1 VTAETSRIGQRGTVL
16 VVDDEEGVRASVRAI
31 LEGTCDV
38 LEAENGAQALDVLRT
53 REVDLVMLDQRM
65 PGEAGIDV
73 LPRVK
78 AVDPTAVV
86 VLATAVRDVRT
97 AVEALK
103 RGAYDYLTKPFDVDD
118 ILMLAQRALE
128 KRALER
134 EVLGLRSA
142 LAPAGFEPGWSAGRG
157 FEGIVGRHPEM
168 VKIYQL
174 ITQIARTPTTVL
186 ITGESG
192 TGKELI
198 ARALHRQSERSA
210 QPFVA
215 VNVAAIPDTLLES
228 ELFGHEKGAF
238 TGAHA
243 RRLGK
248 FELAHGGTVFLDEI
262 GSLRLDL
269 QSKLLRVLQE
279 REIERVGG
287 VRTVPV
293 DVRVLAATN
302 VNLRQAVRDRAFRED
317 LYYRL
322 NVLPV
327 HVPPLRDRREDIPLL
342 VEHFIGKVARECHRD
357 VRGVSAGA
365 LDVLTRYDWPG
376 NVRELENVVHRA
388 VVLARGPVVHLQD
401 VPLDV
406 ALPETGSRLAEDSG
420 LPLRD
425 ACDQFERQYVLRV
438 LERVQWNVSRA
449 ARLLGVHRNTV
460 LAKLAGWGVQRPRS
474 ADGRSAS
481 L

>member
-1 VTAETSRIGQRGTVL
+1 MTDDRGKIAQRGTVL
-16 VVDDEEGVRASVRAI
+16 VVDDEEGVRASIRAI
-31 LEGTCDV
+31 LEDTCDV
-38 LEAENGAQALDVLRT
+38 LEAEDGAAALEVLRAH
-53 REVDLVMLDQRM
+53 EVDLVMLDQRM

-73 LPRVK
+73 LPRIK
-78 AVDPTAVV
+78 AADPSTVV
-86 VLATAVRDVRT
+86 VIATAVRDLRT
-97 AVEALK
+97 AVEALR

-118 ILMLAQRALE
+118 ILLLAQRALE

-142 LAPAGFEPGWSAGRG
+142 LAGGAPGGAAAGS
-157 FEGIVGRHPEM
+157 FEGMVGRHPEM
-168 VKIYQL
+168 ARIYQL
-174 ITQIARTPTTVL
+174 VTQIATTPATVL

-192 TGKELI
+192 TGKELV
-198 ARALHRQSERSA
+198 ARAIHRRSERSG

-215 VNVAAIPDTLLES
+215 INVAAIPDTLVES

-243 RRLGK
+243 RKLGK

-262 GSLRLDL
+262 GCLRLDL
-269 QSKLLRVLQE
+269 QAKLLRALQE

-287 VRTVPV
+287 VRPVPV
-293 DVRVLAATN
+293 DVRILSATN
-302 VNLRQAVRDRAFRED
+302 VNLKAAVKSRAFRED

-322 NVLPV
+322 NVVPV
-327 HVPPLRDRREDIPLL
+327 HVPPLRERREDIPFL
-342 VEHFIGKVARECHRD
+342 VEHFVGKIARECRRE

-365 LDVLTRYDWPG
+365 LEVLARYDWPG
-376 NVRELENVVHRA
+376 NVRELENVIHRA
-388 VVLARGPVVHLQD
+388 VVLARGAVIQLQD

-406 ALPETGSRLAEDSG
+406 ALPETGSRLAEDTG
-420 LPLRD
+420 LPLRE
-425 ACDQFERQYVLRV
+425 ACEQFERQYILRV
-438 LERVQWNVSRA
+438 LEGVQWNVSRA

-460 LAKLAGWGVQRPRS
+460 LAKLSGWGIQRP
-474 ADGRSAS
+474 AAGDGRSLS

>member
-1 VTAETSRIGQRGTVL
+1 VTGAEGKAAQRGTVL

-31 LEGTCDV
+31 LEETCDV
-38 LEAENGAQALDVLRT
+38 LEAGNGAQAL
-53 REVDLVMLDQRM
+53 EVMKTHEIDLVMLDQRM

-73 LPRVK
+73 LPRIK
-78 AVDPTAVV
+78 AADPSTIVV
-86 VLATAVRDVRT
+86 IATAVRELRT

-118 ILMLAQRALE
+118 ILMLAQRAID

-134 EVLGLRSA
+134 EVVGLRSA
-142 LAPAGFEPGWSAGRG
+142 LSGSPSDGSGMAGA
-157 FEGIVGRHPEM
+157 FEGMVGRHPEM
-168 VKIYQL
+168 VRIYQL
-174 ITQIARTPTTVL
+174 ITQIATTPTTVL

-192 TGKELI
+192 TGKELV
-198 ARALHRQSERSA
+198 ARAIHAHSGRRG

-215 VNVAAIPDTLLES
+215 INVAAIPDTLIES

-243 RRLGK
+243 RKLGR

-262 GSLRLDL
+262 GTLRLDL
-269 QSKLLRVLQE
+269 QAKLLRALQE
-279 REIERVGG
+279 REIERLGG
-287 VRTVPV
+287 VRPVPV
-293 DVRVLAATN
+293 DVRILAATN
-302 VNLRQAVRDRAFRED
+302 VNLRSAVRAREFRED

-322 NVLPV
+322 NVVPI
-327 HVPPLRDRREDIPLL
+327 HVPPLRERREDIPAL
-342 VEHFIGKVARECHRD
+342 VDYFVRKLARECNRE

-376 NVRELENVVHRA
+376 NVRELENVLHRA
-388 VVLARGPVVHLQD
+388 VVLARSPVIHLQD

-406 ALPETGSRLAEDSG
+406 AMPETGSRLGEDVG
-420 LPLRD
+420 PPLRE
-425 ACDQFERQYVLRV
+425 AMEQFERQYILRV
-438 LERVQWNVSRA
+438 LEGAGWNVSRA
-449 ARLLGVHRNTV
+449 ARLLGVHRNTI
-460 LAKLAGWGVQRPRS
+460 LTKLSGWGIQRPGTGE
-474 ADGRSAS
+474 GRSLS

>member
-1 VTAETSRIGQRGTVL
+1 MTDEALKRARRGTVL
-16 VVDDEEGVRASVRAI
+16 VVDDEEGVRASVRVI

-38 LEAENGAQALDVLRT
+38 LEAENGALALELLRAH
-53 REVDLVMLDQRM
+53 EVDLVMLDQRM

-73 LPRVK
+73 LPRVL
-78 AVDPTAVV
+78 AVDPTTVV
-86 VLATAVRDVRT
+86 VLVTAVREVRT

-118 ILMLAQRALE
+118 ILLLAQRALE

-134 EVLGLRSA
+134 EVVSLRSA
-142 LAPAGFEPGWSAGRG
+142 LAGSAPDPGSGLGFESL
-157 FEGIVGRHPEM
+157 VGRHPEM
-168 VKIYQL
+168 VKIYQT
-174 ITQIARTPTTVL
+174 IAQIADTPTTVL

-192 TGKELI
+192 TGKELV
-198 ARALHRQSERSA
+198 ARAIHRCSERRG

-215 VNVAAIPDTLLES
+215 VNVAALPDTLIES

-243 RRLGK
+243 RKLGK

-269 QSKLLRVLQE
+269 QTKLLRALQE
-279 REIERVGG
+279 HEIERLGG
-287 VRTVPV
+287 VRPVPV
-293 DVRVLAATN
+293 DVRVVAATN
-302 VNLRQAVRDRAFRED
+302 VNLRNAVRVREFRED

-322 NVLPV
+322 NVVEL
-327 HVPPLRDRREDIPLL
+327 HVPPLRERREDIRLL
-342 VEHFIGKVARECHRD
+342 VEHFVRKTARECQRD

-365 LDVLTRYDWPG
+365 LEVLMRYDWPG
-376 NVRELENVVHRA
+376 NVRELENVMHRA
-388 VVLARGPVVHLQD
+388 VVLARGPVIQLPD

-406 ALPETGSRLAEDSG
+406 ALPDAGPRLTADTG
-420 LPLRD
+420 LPLRK
-425 ACDQFERQYVLRV
+425 AMAQFERQYILRV
-438 LERVQWNVSRA
+438 LESVGWNMARA

-460 LAKLAGWGVQRPRS
+460 FGKLSAWGIQRPASGDERS
-474 ADGRSAS
+474 LS

>member
-1 VTAETSRIGQRGTVL
+1 VTGAEGKAAQRGTVL

-31 LEGTCDV
+31 LEETCDV
-38 LEAENGAQALDVLRT
+38 LEAGNGAQAL
-53 REVDLVMLDQRM
+53 EVMKTHEIDLVMLDQRM

-73 LPRVK
+73 LPRIK
-78 AVDPTAVV
+78 AADPSTVV
-86 VLATAVRDVRT
+86 VIATAVRELRT

-118 ILMLAQRALE
+118 ILMLAQRAID

-134 EVLGLRSA
+134 EVVGLRSA
-142 LAPAGFEPGWSAGRG
+142 LSGSLSDGSGGAGA
-157 FEGIVGRHPEM
+157 FEGMVGRHPEM
-168 VKIYQL
+168 VRIYQVV
-174 ITQIARTPTTVL
+174 TQIATTPTTVL

-192 TGKELI
+192 TGKELV
-198 ARALHRQSERSA
+198 ARAIHARSGRRG

-215 VNVAAIPDTLLES
+215 INVAAIPDTLIES

-243 RRLGK
+243 RKLGR

-262 GSLRLDL
+262 GTLRLDL
-269 QSKLLRVLQE
+269 QAKLLRALQE
-279 REIERVGG
+279 REIERLGG
-287 VRTVPV
+287 VRPVSV
-293 DVRVLAATN
+293 DVRILAATN
-302 VNLRQAVRDRAFRED
+302 VNLRNAVRAREFRED

-322 NVLPV
+322 NVVPI
-327 HVPPLRDRREDIPLL
+327 HVPPLRERREDIPAL
-342 VEHFIGKVARECHRD
+342 VEYLIRKLARECNRE

-376 NVRELENVVHRA
+376 NVRELENVLHRA
-388 VVLARGPVVHLQD
+388 VVLARSPVIHLQD

-406 ALPETGSRLAEDSG
+406 AMPETGSRLGEDVG
-420 LPLRD
+420 PPLRE
-425 ACDQFERQYVLRV
+425 AMEQFERQYILRV
-438 LERVQWNVSRA
+438 LEGAGWNVSRA
-449 ARLLGVHRNTV
+449 ARLLGVHRNTI
-460 LAKLAGWGVQRPRS
+460 LTKLSGWGIQRPGTGE
-474 ADGRSAS
+474 GRSLS